1 MGGKLSFD
9 NVNVGDL
16 LPEIKRYIT
25 QEEMWRHAVSCLDV
39 NPAHVHPDWCK
50 TAKVFGL
57 ESTIVH
63 GNMSTSLL
71 STVIANWAFPVGGWI
86 RKMDVKLIKPVPPN
100 STLIFGGVVTEK
112 HIISKGKNFVVVE
125 VSGKNQNNETIGVCK
140 AEIVLP

>member
-1 MGGKLSFD
+1 
-9 NVNVGDL
+9 
-16 LPEIKRYIT
+16 
-25 QEEMWRHAVSCLDV
+25 
-39 NPAHVHPDWCK
+39 
-50 TAKVFGL
+50 
-57 ESTIVH
+57 
-63 GNMSTSLL
+63 MSTSLL